1 MVNHLDIL
9 KLFYRKMTK
18 PSFLDIHKNK
28 DYKFALI
35 DSLSAGITDNWF
47 EYFEM
52 TMIYVIDEKWKL
64 FESKEFSGSFF
75 EGDDE
80 TLDLILPAVRRV
92 FGKVF
97 IDPPKIFI
105 TDPTVAKVKGY
116 KEDGRLEL
124 FRLYFDIDEFLD
136 YLVEYLIKTKN
147 SLKEFEYIDRSIET
161 ITLIVDNY
169 IAKLVRKVL
178 DSEDI
183 KLEIRDLKIKRMID

>member
-1 MVNHLDIL
+1 MD
-9 KLFYRKMTK
+9 K
-18 PSFLDIHKNK
+18 PSFLDIHKNES
-28 DYKFALI
+28 YKLALI
-35 DSLSAGITDNWF
+35 DSLSAGITENWF

-52 TMIYVIDEKWKL
+52 TMIYVIDQKWKL
-64 FESKEFSGSFF
+64 FNSKEFTGSLY
-75 EGDDE
+75 EGEDE

-97 IDPPKIFI
+97 IDPPKIFV
-105 TDPTVAKVKGY
+105 TDPTIAKVKGY

-124 FRLYFDIDEFLD
+124 FRLFFEIDEFL
-136 YLVEYLIKTKN
+136 EYLAEYITKTKN

-161 ITLIVDNY
+161 LTLIVDNY

-183 KLEIRDLKIKRMID
+183 KGDIRDWKIKRMIDQ